1 MKVAASPQIYMGDAR
16 RFAMAGFP
24 RIAKPLPFGK
34 GPPAGWGIGR
44 KVCRQPVRRYR
55 TNYGRGRAES
65 VIRQM

>member
-34 GPPAGWGIGR
+34 GPPAGRGIGR
-44 KVCRQPVRRYR
+44 KVCRERFCRYGAD
-55 TNYGRGRAES
+55 YGMGITES
-65 VIRQM
+65 VVKQT